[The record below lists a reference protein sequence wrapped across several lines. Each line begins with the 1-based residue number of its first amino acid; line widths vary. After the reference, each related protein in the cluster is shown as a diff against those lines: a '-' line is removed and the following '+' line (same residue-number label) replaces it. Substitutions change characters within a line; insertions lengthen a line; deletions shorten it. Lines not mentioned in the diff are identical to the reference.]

1 MLEHTPTAKIAAD
14 PLTKTESR
22 AGIEEDT
29 ARVGMIDIDK

>member
-1 MLEHTPTAKIAAD
+1 MLEHTLTAKMAAD

-22 AGIEEDT
+22 AGTEEDT